1 VQVKT
6 HAQGLMKKV
15 DKGHDIFKGLDE
27 YLNNPAAFGKPPDDD
42 PIWDESSQYQEV
54 LDVVTQPFRM
64 KKYTPPPVVRNRWV
78 HLSHKV
84 RRFRAAF
91 AYPAFPFRNCLR
103 HCVLI
108 FLQGQVSDYHGFSR
122 KYEHFYPLKGK
133 SLSEVQEEITT
144 TIVHRSP
151 EVEDD
156 ADEEIQ
162 EEEEAFLIATQA
174 VEKRAKKERRRKET
188 KSTVGDVWMSRSLD
202 LPVMFSKT
210 NEHVDGD
217 ACKGYECKVCE
228 TRSKFEVD
236 EFSLNAPATFK
247 YFDKEDEDVIDEGID
262 DDEEGKG
269 RRRKSRTAQIAVQKK
284 ASLMVMQEMLNTL
297 HFIHGYNSGFKKA
310 TEDSLGTVDEATQ
323 KFVEKDEGGESRS
336 TLQKR
341 RAIRV
346 CQSADGPREE
356 SNVMEKFEPV
366 FEPLTHLH
374 LMDNYAEI
382 KAKNRFFYALNVS
395 STITDATQEI
405 GALLNKPSADV
416 EAFLADEDIALEEKA
431 LTRGIRTYSRKADQE
446 KLEKKEFAEK
456 QEQLLRKK
464 EYSTANRKRKE
475 SPELMEWK
483 MVDSRT
489 LCFAASRRRLEKKHE
504 PCPFGASCLICA
516 PLLHSELP
524 YEQRK
529 IFNPSFRRV
538 DNEEAFIRER
548 EAQDFENESG
558 RRIKRTGQRDSQRT
572 ASKLKLS
579 ELSHTFEFITKYNNG
594 MIQEIK
600 R

>member
-1 VQVKT
+1 
-6 HAQGLMKKV
+6 
-15 DKGHDIFKGLDE
+15 
-27 YLNNPAAFGKPPDDD
+27 
-42 PIWDESSQYQEV
+42 
-54 LDVVTQPFRM
+54 
-64 KKYTPPPVVRNRWV
+64 
-78 HLSHKV
+78 
-84 RRFRAAF
+84 
-91 AYPAFPFRNCLR
+91 
-103 HCVLI
+103 
-108 FLQGQVSDYHGFSR
+108 
-122 KYEHFYPLKGK
+122 
-133 SLSEVQEEITT
+133 
-144 TIVHRSP
+144 
-151 EVEDD
+151 
-156 ADEEIQ
+156 
-162 EEEEAFLIATQA
+162 
-174 VEKRAKKERRRKET
+174 
-188 KSTVGDVWMSRSLD
+188 
-202 LPVMFSKT
+202 
-210 NEHVDGD
+210 
-217 ACKGYECKVCE
+217 
-228 TRSKFEVD
+228 
-236 EFSLNAPATFK
+236 
-247 YFDKEDEDVIDEGID
+247 
-262 DDEEGKG
+262 
-269 RRRKSRTAQIAVQKK
+269 
-284 ASLMVMQEMLNTL
+284 
-297 HFIHGYNSGFKKA
+297 
-310 TEDSLGTVDEATQ
+310 
-323 KFVEKDEGGESRS
+323 
-336 TLQKR
+336 
-341 RAIRV
+341 
-346 CQSADGPREE
+346 
-356 SNVMEKFEPV
+356 
-366 FEPLTHLH
+366 
-374 LMDNYAEI
+374 MDNYAEI